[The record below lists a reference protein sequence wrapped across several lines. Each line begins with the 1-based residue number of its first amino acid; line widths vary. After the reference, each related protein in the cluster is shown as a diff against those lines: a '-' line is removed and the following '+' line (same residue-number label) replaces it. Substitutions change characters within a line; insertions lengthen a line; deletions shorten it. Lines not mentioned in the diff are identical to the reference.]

1 MKKIFSI
8 LLCAALLCGMFAMNT
23 FAADTEA
30 ETTAEPTDVQFSM
43 KGTEGRPGDTIDVE
57 VYLDVNPGTWAC
69 RFDTYFNDRYFTLL
83 SVENGD
89 VFTDGEY
96 VKSLLT
102 NRGYYSYYAEGSQ
115 FDVNNHNTGLILT
128 LTFEISQAAPNGVHE
143 ITMGFPDGGYG
154 WFFDGTDYPEFETQY
169 TVSCTKVATVVV
181 KDSEATA
188 NLDTNSKGEVIEPSE
203 TKPAP
208 GIAMTEAVTNEEGE
222 VVYNSDGTPVTE
234 VVKDEAG
241 QIIYYESD
249 ENGEIVTDDAGEPVV
264 STELVTDMQGNP
276 VDPEAETET
285 TALDPADDTDGDG
298 VPDVKISFFEAN
310 KYKIILTLS
319 VVAVVIGAIVVIV
332 IVTKNNK
339 KIEGDDSFEEND
351 KSETEEEKAEDDNS
365 SSEE

>member
-8 LLCAALLCGMFAMNT
+8 LLCAALLFGMFAMNT
-23 FAADTEA
+23 LAADTEA
-30 ETTAEPTDVQFSM
+30 DEPTDVQFSM
-43 KGTEGRPGDTIDVE
+43 KGAEGRPGDTIDVE

-89 VFTDGEY
+89 VFTDGEF

-115 FDVNNHNTGLILT
+115 FDVNNHNTGLVLT
-128 LTFEISQAAPNGVHE
+128 LTFEISQAAPNGVHD
-143 ITMGFPDGGYG
+143 ITMGFPDDGYG

-169 TVSCTKVATVVV
+169 SVSCTKAASVIVTGS
-181 KDSEATA
+181 DATA

-208 GIAMTEAVTNEEGE
+208 GIPMTEAVTNDEGE
-222 VVYNSDGTPVTE
+222 TVYNDDGTPLTQA
-234 VVKDEAG
+234 VKDENG
-241 QIIYYESD
+241 DIIYYESD

-264 STELVTDMQGNP
+264 STELVTDPEGNP
-276 VDPEAETET
+276 IDPEAVT
-285 TALDPADDTDGDG
+285 TVANDADGDG
-298 VPDVKISFFEAN
+298 VPDEKVSFFEQH

-339 KIEGDDSFEEND
+339 KDEDEAAPS
-351 KSETEEEKAEDDNS
+351 EEKADDAEEESENDDNS
-365 SSEE
+365 SEE

>member
-8 LLCAALLCGMFAMNT
+8 LLCAALLCGMFAMNI

-30 ETTAEPTDVQFSM
+30 DEPTDVQFSM
-43 KGTEGRPGDTIDVE
+43 KGAEGRPGDTINVE

-89 VFTDGEY
+89 VFTDGEF

-115 FDVNNHNTGLILT
+115 FDVNNQNTGLVLT
-128 LTFEISQAAPNGVHE
+128 LTFEVSQAAPNGVHD
-143 ITMGFPDGGYG
+143 ITMGFPDDGYG
-154 WFFDGTDYPEFETQY
+154 WFFDGTDYPEFDTQY
-169 TVSCTKVATVVV
+169 TVSCTKSASVIVTG
-181 KDSEATA
+181 SEATE

-208 GIAMTEAVTNEEGE
+208 GIPMTEAVTNDEGE
-222 VVYNSDGTPVTE
+222 TVYNDDGTPLTQA
-234 VVKDEAG
+234 VKDEDG
-241 QIIYYESD
+241 DIIYYESD

-264 STELVTDMQGNP
+264 STELVTDPEGNP
-276 VDPEAETET
+276 VDPEAET
-285 TALDPADDTDGDG
+285 TAAPADADGDG
-298 VPDVKISFFEAN
+298 VPDEKESFFEKN

-339 KIEGDDSFEEND
+339 KEEENNAPA
-351 KSETEEEKAEDDNS
+351 EEKAEDSDD

>member
-23 FAADTEA
+23 FAADSEA
-30 ETTAEPTDVQFSM
+30 EEPTDVQFSM
-43 KGTEGRPGDTIDVE
+43 KGAEGRPGDTVEVE

-128 LTFEISQAAPNGVHE
+128 LTFEVSQAAPNGVHD
-143 ITMGFPDGGYG
+143 ITMGFPDDGYG
-154 WFFDGTDYPEFETQY
+154 WFFDGTDYPDFETQY
-169 TVSCTKVATVVV
+169 TVSCTKSASIIVTG
-181 KDSEATA
+181 SEATE

-208 GIAMTEAVTNEEGE
+208 GIPVTEAVTNDEGE
-222 VVYNSDGTPVTE
+222 TVYNDDGTPLTQA
-234 VVKDEAG
+234 VKDDNG
-241 QIIYYESD
+241 KVIYYESD

-264 STELVTDMQGNP
+264 STELVTDPQGNP
-276 VDPEAETET
+276 VDPEAETT
-285 TALDPADDTDGDG
+285 GASDDGADGE
-298 VPDVKISFFEAN
+298 KESFFEKN
-310 KYKIILTLS
+310 KYKLILTLS
-319 VVAVVIGAIVVIV
+319 VVAVVVGAIVVII

-339 KIEGDDSFEEND
+339 KEEE
-351 KSETEEEKAEDDNS
+351 KEEEKAEDSDNS
-365 SSEE
+365 SEE